1 MFHIF
6 GILDNMIFKS
16 KSMFC
21 ETKFMFYES
30 KFTFGLVKFMFYE
43 LKFIFVCCFKT
54 YLKLGAE
61 ACLAL
66 ETQQ

>member
-1 MFHIF
+1 
-6 GILDNMIFKS
+6 
-16 KSMFC
+16 MFC

-30 KFTFGLVKFMFYE
+30 KFTFDLVKFMFYE
-43 LKFIFVCCFKT
+43 FVCCFKT